1 MQNSR
6 SILFV
11 AHSILQMSC
20 RYLMYREKT
29 VWFVES
35 TFQFDQ
41 VLRRLKVGGN
51 PENENY
57 EEFYGH
63 FV

>member
-1 MQNSR
+1 
-6 SILFV
+6 
-11 AHSILQMSC
+11 
-20 RYLMYREKT
+20 MYREKT

-41 VLRRLKVGGN
+41 VLRRLNVGGN